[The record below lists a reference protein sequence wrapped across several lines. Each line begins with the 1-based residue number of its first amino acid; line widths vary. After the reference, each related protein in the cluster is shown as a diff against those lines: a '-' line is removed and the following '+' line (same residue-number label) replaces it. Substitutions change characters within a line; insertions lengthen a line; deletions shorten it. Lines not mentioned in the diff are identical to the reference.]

1 MMVLQLSYLIGTV
14 IALGAST
21 LLYFIPSGTLWMVY
35 LAAVII
41 GIGGSLM
48 LVTSLSIVAD
58 LIGNS
63 TVSPLNIFLKFVS
76 IVYYSVFDD
85 FTDVKV

>member
-1 MMVLQLSYLIGTV
+1 MVVLQLSYLIGTV

-63 TVSPLNIFLKFVS
+63 TVSPLNTLKFVS

>member
-1 MMVLQLSYLIGTV
+1 MVLQLSYLIGTV

-63 TVSPLNIFLKFVS
+63 TVSPLNTLKFVS